1 MLIEPVFISWR
12 EDRLPNKLVNMYQK
26 VNLFQAIEKKSSFH
40 HTIQPIWGCSCSF
53 SPYGWREAICLICFS
68 HLSLSWHGVAD
79 PLLFEI
85 SWLFLQKISC
95 LWCSGHVLLKSPV
108 YFYGPAVFG
117 IRLSAIFSPL
127 LRGLRREEVIM
138 LLSCSVWSMCM
149 ARDFPFFSANPW
161 EEENFS
167 FLPLLAFQH
176 RV

>member
-85 SWLFLQKISC
+85 SWLFLQKNLLLVMLGPRSAKVSRVFLWPSC
-95 LWCSGHVLLKSPV
+95 IWNQTFSNFFSPV
-108 YFYGPAVFG
+108 T
-117 IRLSAIFSPL
+117 RSQKR
-127 LRGLRREEVIM
+127 RGNNVIV
-138 LLSCSVWSMCM
+138 LQCLEYVHGTW
-149 ARDFPFFSANPW
+149 
-161 EEENFS
+161 
-167 FLPLLAFQH
+167 LPLLFC
-176 RV
+176 